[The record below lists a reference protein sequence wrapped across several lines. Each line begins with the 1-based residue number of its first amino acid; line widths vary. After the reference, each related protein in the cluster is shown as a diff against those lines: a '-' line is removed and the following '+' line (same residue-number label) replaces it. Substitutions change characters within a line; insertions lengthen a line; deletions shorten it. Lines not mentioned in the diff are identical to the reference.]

1 MRTVSRKTHTLNSG
15 VFLESSTTE
24 EESSKDFKYPFSDLL
39 IWAVMTKRHEM
50 ALCMW
55 QHGEEALAKALVACR
70 LYKSLAKE
78 AAEDYLE
85 VEICD
90 ELRKYAE

>member
-1 MRTVSRKTHTLNSG
+1 
-15 VFLESSTTE
+15 
-24 EESSKDFKYPFSDLL
+24 
-39 IWAVMTKRHEM
+39 M

-55 QHGEEALAKALVACR
+55 QHGEEALAKALVGCR
-70 LYKSLAKE
+70 LYKSLSKE

-90 ELRKYAE
+90 ELKKYAE

>member
-1 MRTVSRKTHTLNSG
+1 MIDDLPH
-15 VFLESSTTE
+15 EPE
-24 EESSKDFKYPFSDLL
+24 FKYPFSDLL
-39 IWAVMTKRHEM
+39 VWAVLSKRHDM

-55 QHGEEALAKALVACR
+55 SHGEEALAKSLVACK
-70 LYKSLAKE
+70 LDKSLSKE

-85 VEICD
+85 VEVCE